1 MPDITLTPIINSGV
15 DPKVLQFKVKCG
27 DVVVLESVKKMLF
40 DMLMKKD
47 FIVDAQVGYNETNRY

>member
-1 MPDITLTPIINSGV
+1 MPDIIFTPIINSGF
-15 DPKVLQFKVKCG
+15 DPKMIQFKVKCG

-47 FIVDAQVGYNETNRY
+47 FDVDVQVGYNETNRY